1 MRGAAAA
8 AAAAAAFCCFCARSS
23 SASRLQIREKFFSQI
38 AAGALSG
45 ALGPLVQQQ
54 QQFPLAAGL
63 GGPAAAAAAAAPAAA
78 ETPEIPAVD
87 VGLLETNKGAAALQ
101 VGGMLPDLA
110 APLIFMEP
118 PPVTQSQTLEAAEI
132 AETTLAQIGDHSSPA
147 MKAVREYELR
157 KLGEIAGTTLEQI
170 REEIRETESAIEK
183 RKKERNELTNKL
195 KSTARELAKSGNR
208 QMELEAT
215 FANAEKE
222 EAEEEDLATEMEG
235 EE

>member
-8 AAAAAAFCCFCARSS
+8 AAAAAAFSCFCTSS
-23 SASRLQIREKFFSQI
+23 SNASRLQIREKFFSQI
-38 AAGALSG
+38 AAGALGG
-45 ALGPLVQQQ
+45 ALGPLAPQQ
-54 QQFPLAAGL
+54 QQFPFAAGSAA
-63 GGPAAAAAAAAPAAA
+63 PAAAAATAPAAA

-110 APLIFMEP
+110 APVIFMEP

-132 AETTLAQIGDHSSPA
+132 AETTLAQIGDQSSPA

-157 KLGEIAGTTLEQI
+157 KLGEISGTTLEQI
-170 REEIRETESAIEK
+170 RKEIRETESAIEK
-183 RKKERNELTNKL
+183 RKKERNDLTNKL

-222 EAEEEDLATEMEG
+222 EAEAEDLATEMEG